1 MSEDIA
7 YPPATV
13 AADGTATIRWRTQ
26 AKQTWD
32 IEQITTKADS
42 VGFGAT
48 CEVRKNGNRVTLM
61 IPTGSTAGQ
70 PPAVRQ
76 SPSDVMDV
84 HWSGAVVGA
93 RVEVT
98 HVGYSIVGGQ

>member
-1 MSEDIA
+1 MSEDRA

-13 AADGTATIRWRTQ
+13 PASGTAIISWRTE

-32 IEQITTKADS
+32 IEQVTTKADN
-42 VGFGAT
+42 VGFSAT
-48 CEVRKNGNRVTLM
+48 CEIRKNGNRVSLM

-70 PPAVRQ
+70 PPPVRQ

-84 HWSGAVVGA
+84 RWTGATPGAV
-93 RVEVT
+93 VEVT
-98 HVGYSIVGGQ
+98 HVGYTIVGGQ